1 MKFSKLFEPTRI
13 GTMELKNRLVSAA
26 MNSRLAEP
34 GGYVSQRMVN
44 HYARR
49 AQGGVGLIVVADG
62 GVSLIH
68 VNGHTQLRIADDSF
82 IPGLAKLAQGMKEN
96 GAKTA
101 IQLQH
106 AGWRTGRWVGL
117 SQAVG
122 PTALTSREL
131 GEATRA
137 LTLAEIKV
145 VVVQFAQAARRA
157 KQAGFDT
164 VEIHGA
170 HGYLVSLFLSPYTNW
185 RQDEYGGDIERRARL
200 PLEIVT
206 AVRQEVGKDYPVI
219 FRISADEFVEGGLT
233 LKETRII
240 SQWLEEAGID
250 CISVSGGT
258 EGRTPWSVPCMLVPR
273 GHMVP
278 LAASIKE
285 VVSVPVMAVGR
296 INTAAMAEGILE
308 QGKADLI
315 ALGRPLLADP
325 DWPQKVKEGREG
337 EVRKCIYCNS
347 CHRDPPPEGYPIMCI
362 INPEI
367 GREGE
372 TEMMAPQA
380 KKVLIIGG
388 GPGGLEAA
396 RVAHLRGHQVTLWE
410 EAPQPGGRW
419 SWLIKG
425 YITEAVKVL
434 KMLGVK
440 LELSKLITSEAVA
453 AMQPDVVLV
462 TPRVVPP
469 QLAITVAEGEN
480 VVWAEEVLE
489 GKRQVSG
496 KVIVIGSNNIG
507 CEVAYFLSHQ
517 GASVTVIGDGS
528 MVGYGLNSTVAAVLV
543 EQLKQRGVQ
552 FYTGVSVRGIQERR
566 VLYQDSQGH
575 GAVMEADAFIITQPA
590 QPTTQLAEEL
600 ENLGLEVYSLPYC
613 DQPGYTRRA
622 IRVGASIARQ
632 L

>member
-1 MKFSKLFEPTRI
+1 MKFPKLFEPTRI
-13 GTMELKNRLVSAA
+13 GTMEMKNRLVSAA
-26 MNSRLAEP
+26 MNSRLAET

-49 AQGGVGLIVVADG
+49 ARGGVGLIVVADG

-68 VNGHTQLRIADDSF
+68 VNSHTQLRIADDSY
-82 IPGLAKLAQGMKEN
+82 ILGLARLAQGMKGN

-106 AGWRTGRWVGL
+106 AGWRTGRAFGL
-117 SQAVG
+117 SQTVG

-137 LTLAEIKV
+137 LTVAEIKV
-145 VVVQFAQAARRA
+145 VVSQFAQAARRA
-157 KQAGFDT
+157 RQAGFDS

-185 RQDEYGGDIERRARL
+185 RQDDYGGDMQRRARL
-200 PLEIVT
+200 ALEIVT
-206 AVRQEVGKDYPVI
+206 AIRQEVGHDYPII

-233 LKETRII
+233 LKETGVI
-240 SQWLEEAGID
+240 SRWLEEAGVD

-258 EGRTPWSVPCMLVPR
+258 EGTMPWCVPCMLVPR

-278 LAASIKE
+278 LAAVIKK
-285 VVSVPVMAVGR
+285 VVSVPVIAVGR

-308 QGKADLI
+308 QEKADLI
-315 ALGRPLLADP
+315 AIGRPLLADP
-325 DWPQKVKEGREG
+325 EWPLKVMEGKEDEI
-337 EVRKCIYCNS
+337 RKCIYCNS
-347 CHRDPPPEGYPIMCI
+347 CRRDPPPEGYPIMCI
-362 INPEI
+362 VNPEI
-367 GREGE
+367 GREYEIE
-372 TEMMAPQA
+372 TMAPQA

-388 GPGGLEAA
+388 GPAGLEAA
-396 RVAHLRGHQVTLWE
+396 RVARLRGHQVTLWE
-410 EAPQPGGRW
+410 EAPQLGGRW

-434 KMLGVK
+434 KKLGVK
-440 LELSKLITSEAVA
+440 LELGKSVTPEAVA

-462 TPRVVPP
+462 TPRAVPP
-469 QLAITVAEGEN
+469 SLSIAVGEGEN
-480 VVWAEEVLE
+480 VVWADGVLD
-489 GKRQVSG
+489 GRRQVSG
-496 KVIVIGSNNIG
+496 KVVVIGTGNVG
-507 CEVAYFLSHQ
+507 CEVAHFLSRR
-517 GASVTVIGDGS
+517 GVAVTAIGGDG
-528 MVGYGLNSTVAAVLV
+528 MVGHGLDPGTATVLM
-543 EQLKQRGVQ
+543 EQLSQQGVQ
-552 FYTGVSVRGIQERR
+552 FRTGVSVRGIQERR

-575 GAVMEADAFIITQPA
+575 GAVMEADAFVLAQPA
-590 QPTTQLAEEL
+590 QPSTELAAEL
-600 ENLGLEVYSLPYC
+600 EELGLEVHSLPYC
-613 DQPGYTRRA
+613 DQPGYAMRA

>member
-1 MKFSKLFEPTRI
+1 MKLFEPTRI
-13 GTMELKNRLVSAA
+13 GTMELKNRLVGAA

-34 GGYVSQRMVN
+34 GGYVSQRIVN
-44 HYARR
+44 HYVRR

-82 IPGLAKLAQGMKEN
+82 IPGLAKLARGMKEN

-131 GEATRA
+131 VEATRA
-137 LTLAEIKV
+137 LTVDEIKV
-145 VVVQFAQAARRA
+145 VVRQFAQAARRA
-157 KQAGFDT
+157 REAGFDS
-164 VEIHGA
+164 VEIHGG

-185 RQDEYGGDIERRARL
+185 RQDEYGGDMQRRARL
-200 PLEIVT
+200 SLEIVT
-206 AVRQEVGKDYPVI
+206 AIRQEVGRDYPII

-233 LKETRII
+233 LRETGVI
-240 SQWLEEAGID
+240 SQWLEEAGVD

-278 LAASIKE
+278 LAAAIKE

-325 DWPQKVKEGREG
+325 DWPRKAMEDKEGEI
-337 EVRKCIYCNS
+337 RKCIYCNS

-367 GREGE
+367 GRESE

-388 GPGGLEAA
+388 GPGGIEAA
-396 RVAHLRGHQVTLWE
+396 RVARLRGHQVTLWE
-410 EAPQPGGRW
+410 EATQLGGRW

-434 KMLGVK
+434 KMLEVK
-440 LELSKLITSEAVA
+440 LELGKSVTPEAVA
-453 AMQPDVVLV
+453 AMQPDVVLA
-462 TPRVVPP
+462 TPRAGSP
-469 QLAITVAEGEN
+469 QLSITVAEGEN
-480 VVWAEEVLE
+480 VVWADKVLDGE
-489 GKRQVSG
+489 RQLSG
-496 KVIVIGSNNIG
+496 KVVVIDSNNIG
-507 CEVAYFLSHQ
+507 CEVASFLSRQ
-517 GASVTVIGDGS
+517 GVAVTVIGDDRK
-528 MVGYGLNSTVAAVLV
+528 VGYGLNPMVAVILA
-543 EQLKQRGVQ
+543 EQLGEQGVQ
-552 FYTGVSVRGIQERR
+552 FRTGLSVRGIQEKR
-566 VLYQDSQGH
+566 VLCQDSQGH
-575 GAVMEADAFIITQPA
+575 GVVLEADVFVLTQSA
-590 QPTTQLAEEL
+590 QPSMELATEL
-600 ENLGLEVYSLPYC
+600 EKLGLEVYSLPYC
-613 DQPGYTRRA
+613 DQPGYAMRA
-622 IRVGASIARQ
+622 IRIGASIARQ
-632 L
+632 I